1 MQDLTNTPAFIKW
14 QWLALW
20 EWGEAGLTFTQASLH
35 FIVCWPW
42 DISGQIWGRVL
53 LLHHFF
59 VCLSCIEFDLSG
71 PPHIWTEKMMEKL
84 SEKNKN
90 RFLKGGLRSC
100 TLSCFQLERLRKH
113 QEHHSD
119 SDFQAKGFSDVYRAY
134 RDQTSSSNKLQVKHS
149 SGLLVSQLPL
159 SDVKLAPAKL
169 DCFGLPTVS
178 QLFFFVLTEPLALID
193 KLY

>member
-35 FIVCWPW
+35 FIVRWPW

-100 TLSCFQLERLRKH
+100 PRSCFQLERLRKH

-119 SDFQAKGFSDVYRAY
+119 SDFQAKDF
-134 RDQTSSSNKLQVKHS
+134 QTFTEHIVIKQVPQTNYKWKHS

-159 SDVKLAPAKL
+159 SDVKLASAKL

-178 QLFFFVLTEPLALID
+178 QLNHCLIFY
-193 KLY
+193 KHSSFSF

>member
-35 FIVCWPW
+35 FIVRWPW

-149 SGLLVSQLPL
+149 ACQSTSSFWCKISPCKVGLFWSPNCLPAL
-159 SDVKLAPAKL
+159 LFRFNRAPGPNRQTL
-169 DCFGLPTVS
+169 LNV
-178 QLFFFVLTEPLALID
+178 
-193 KLY
+193 

>member
-1 MQDLTNTPAFIKW
+1 MRRGWAYFHTGFTPLYCALTLRHLRTDLR
-14 QWLALW
+14 
-20 EWGEAGLTFTQASLH
+20 AGSTFAS
-35 FIVCWPW
+35 
-42 DISGQIWGRVL
+42 
-53 LLHHFF
+53 FF